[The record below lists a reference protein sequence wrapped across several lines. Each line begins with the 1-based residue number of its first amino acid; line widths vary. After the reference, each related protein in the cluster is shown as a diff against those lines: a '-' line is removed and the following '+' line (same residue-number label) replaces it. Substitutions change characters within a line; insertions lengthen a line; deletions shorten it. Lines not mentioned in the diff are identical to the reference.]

1 MGQRK
6 SVLAQKMIKISMD
19 MALDEDLINEFRT
32 AFEIFDES
40 GDGSLQSDE
49 VAEILASM
57 GSEATKEEIFA
68 MIDEVDKDESG
79 QIEFDEFLL
88 LMAQKMNA
96 GSAVEDFEKAF
107 QVFDRDGS
115 GSIAAEEVRYIMAN
129 HGLEVSKEEA
139 EQMIRSSDFDGD
151 GKFGKNDFFVFLE
164 KMGAIKFV

>member
-1 MGQRK
+1 
-6 SVLAQKMIKISMD
+6 
-19 MALDEDLINEFRT
+19 
-32 AFEIFDES
+32 
-40 GDGSLQSDE
+40 
-49 VAEILASM
+49 M